1 MKATDNKF
9 GMYMPPCLTATP
21 LDSFP
26 QIKTKTAYGSKAL
39 VMHLQPGYLLMLLAF
54 LTYWLHF

>member
-1 MKATDNKF
+1 MKATDHKF
-9 GMYMPPCLTATP
+9 GMYMPPCLPATS

-39 VMHLQPGYLLMLLAF
+39 QPGCLLMLLAF